1 MKRHLQKGFWVL
13 IVAAIL
19 VSCVVKES
27 SNAGFSH
34 GTKLAELKHKKL
46 HEVSGL
52 AASINNPGLFWTH
65 NDSGNGADVF
75 LLDQKAEVKRIY
87 TLQGIDNRD
96 WEDICVGPGPDSTKN
111 YVYVGEIGDNDGSHL
126 LKYIYRFEE
135 PLETPGED
143 NVMIIDFDTIAF
155 KLPGDERKDTEALL
169 IDPRSKDLYVI
180 TKNEEPVSVYQ
191 IKYPY
196 STKDTIT
203 SDFVGSIPVTK
214 IVAADLTADG
224 GELLMKNYSHIFYWK
239 NAENKSVPELLKER
253 PQEVPYET
261 EPQGEAIAWARDKS
275 GFYTLSER
283 SKGSKSFLYFY
294 KRK

>member
-1 MKRHLQKGFWVL
+1 MKRHMQKNFL
-13 IVAAIL
+13 ILIAAAFL
-19 VSCVVKES
+19 VSCAVKES
-27 SNAGFSH
+27 NNAAFSH
-34 GTKLAELKHKKL
+34 GTKIAELKHKKL
-46 HEVSGL
+46 DEVSGL
-52 AASINNPGLFWTH
+52 ASSINNPGLFWTH

-75 LLDQKAEVKRIY
+75 LIDQKAEVKRIY

-111 YVYVGEIGDNDGSHL
+111 YVYVGDIGDNDASHL

-143 NVMIIDFDTIAF
+143 NVSVTDFDTIAF
-155 KLPGDERKDTEALL
+155 KLPGDERKDAEALF
-169 IDPRSKDLYVI
+169 IDSRTNDLYII

-203 SDFVGSIPVTK
+203 SELVVSIPVTK

-239 NAENKSVPELLKER
+239 NPENKSIPDLLNER
-253 PQEVPYET
+253 PQEVPYEA

-283 SKGSKSFLYFY
+283 SKGAKSFLYFY